1 MQELAIHLQGL
12 DGVIWLNCVMFDEV
26 LMCVE
31 YLDLAWT
38 TELSELKFELDWRF
52 LSEFGVDVESHWQ
65 FLDLQVNKGRNHM
78 TKLRIY
84 MDLCV

>member
-1 MQELAIHLQGL
+1 
-12 DGVIWLNCVMFDEV
+12 MFDEV

-52 LSEFGVDVESHWQ
+52 LIEFGVDVESHWQ

>member
-1 MQELAIHLQGL
+1 MQELAIHLQSL

-52 LSEFGVDVESHWQ
+52 LIEFGVDVESHWQ